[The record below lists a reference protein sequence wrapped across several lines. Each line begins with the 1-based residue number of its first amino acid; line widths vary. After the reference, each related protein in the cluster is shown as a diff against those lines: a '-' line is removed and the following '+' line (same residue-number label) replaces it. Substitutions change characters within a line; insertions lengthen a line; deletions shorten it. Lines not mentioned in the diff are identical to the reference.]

1 MMRYL
6 LMAVLAWMPT
16 AFALDV
22 YQEPQAF
29 VREVFNGDVE
39 PRVLWITPTLRPA
52 IRGIM
57 GHDLDV
63 MRVRYWLRE
72 GRAAWVLE
80 EIGKERPIT
89 AGIVVSGGKIERLK
103 TLIYRES
110 RGSEVRYPFFTD
122 QFKDAGLTSGKQ
134 LDKSIDGISGATL
147 SVRALTKLSRL
158 ALYLTQHIE
167 ANSDAP

>member
-1 MMRYL
+1 MMRYF

-29 VREVFNGDVE
+29 VREVFDGEVE
-39 PRVLWITPTLRPA
+39 PRVLWITPELRPA
-52 IRGIM
+52 IREIM

-72 GRAAWVLE
+72 GRVAWVLE
-80 EIGKERPIT
+80 EVGKERLIT
-89 AGIVVSGGKIERLK
+89 AGVVVNHGKIERIK

-122 QFKDAGLTSGKQ
+122 QFKGAGLTPEKQ
-134 LDKSIDGISGATL
+134 LNKSIDGISGATL
-147 SVRALTKLSRL
+147 SVRALTKISRL
-158 ALYLTQHIE
+158 ALYLTQRIG
-167 ANSDAP
+167 ASSDAS

>member
-1 MMRYL
+1 MMRYF
-6 LMAVLAWMPT
+6 LMAVLAWMPS

-29 VREVFNGDVE
+29 VREVLNGDVE
-39 PRVLWITPTLRPA
+39 PRVLWITAELRPA
-52 IRGIM
+52 IREIM
-57 GHDLDV
+57 GHDLEV

-72 GRAAWVLE
+72 GRVAWVLE
-80 EIGKERPIT
+80 EVGKERLIT
-89 AGIVVSGGKIERLK
+89 AGVVVSRGKIERLK
-103 TLIYRES
+103 ALIYRES

-122 QFKDAGLTSGKQ
+122 QFKGASLTSGKQ

-167 ANSDAP
+167 TNSDTP

>member
-1 MMRYL
+1 MRYFL
-6 LMAVLAWMPT
+6 LALLAWTPT

-22 YQEPQAF
+22 YQEPQEF

-39 PRVLWITPTLRPA
+39 PQVLWITPALRPA
-52 IRGIM
+52 IREIM

-63 MRVRYWLRE
+63 MRVRYWGDG
-72 GRAAWVLE
+72 GRAAWILE

-89 AGIVVSGGKIERLK
+89 AGIVVNRGKIERIK
-103 TLIYRES
+103 ALIYRES

-122 QFKDAGLTSGKQ
+122 QFKGAGLTSAKQ

-158 ALYLTQHIE
+158 ALYFTQQIE
-167 ANSDAP
+167 ANRGAP